1 MSGFQENLAVVR
13 GAQLLAVKD
22 GLAEDGE
29 SNDTNNFDPMEPAR
43 RTVRTT

>member
-1 MSGFQENLAVVR
+1 MGGFQEDLAVVR

-22 GLAEDGE
+22 GLAENGE

-43 RTVRTT
+43 RTVQTT